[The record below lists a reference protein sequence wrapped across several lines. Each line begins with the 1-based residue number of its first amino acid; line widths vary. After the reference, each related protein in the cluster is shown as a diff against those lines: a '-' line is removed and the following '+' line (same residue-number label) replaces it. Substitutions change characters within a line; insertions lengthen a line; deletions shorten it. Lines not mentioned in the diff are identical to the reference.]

1 MEQGEEIN
9 SAKVTFYRASFYKG
23 RDLIAVGTKI
33 DNVMVLTD
41 GKNRLK

>member
-9 SAKVTFYRASFYKG
+9 SAKVSFYRAGFYKG
-23 RDLIAVGTKI
+23 RDLTAISTKI

-41 GKNRLK
+41 GKSRLK